1 MRSFE
6 DRKGRRWR
14 ATVKQRDEL
23 DYKGRFYFHLEPVG
37 ERVGEGVALEDI
49 RWNSEHTARRTLET
63 MSETELRRR
72 LRQAV
77 GRDRGPVSSGE
88 G

>member
-1 MRSFE
+1 MRTFE
-6 DRKGRRWR
+6 DRNGRRWT
-14 ATVKQRDEL
+14 ATIGERDEL
-23 DYKGRFYFHLEPVG
+23 DYKGRFYFYLEPAEGG
-37 ERVGEGVALEDI
+37 EEEGVALEDI

-63 MSETELRRR
+63 MSGTELRRR

-77 GRDRGPVSSGE
+77 GRDRGPVTAPE